1 MPLNMEIYHEIEK
14 QGVMAVLHKGIQEY
28 VGGCISAAL
37 MNHGQM
43 PETDP
48 LLSIEYGNECIE
60 TALEC
65 IERKMN
71 QIGMNP

>member
-14 QGVMAVLHKGIQEY
+14 DGVMAVLHRGIQQY
-28 VGGCISAAL
+28 VGGCIDVSL
-37 MNHGQM
+37 MNFGVF
-43 PETDP
+43 PLTDP
-48 LLSIEYGNECIE
+48 RLSIKYGNECIE